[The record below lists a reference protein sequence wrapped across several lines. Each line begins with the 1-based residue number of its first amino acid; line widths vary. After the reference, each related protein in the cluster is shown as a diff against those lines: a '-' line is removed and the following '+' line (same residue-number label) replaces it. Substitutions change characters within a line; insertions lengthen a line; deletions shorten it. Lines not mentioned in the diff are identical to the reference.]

1 MGMDEKKRKLY
12 IIDNEMN
19 AEDFFKQNQ
28 NIDLDNDIVLECS
41 PVISPFDNS
50 MRSIILAV
58 YQHNI
63 AQIVIVTSKEKYRQK
78 SLSSIVMEANQ
89 ENDIQ
94 EKIQTLNYLF
104 EHCKPEFPEANL
116 MDWLEGQSESSKNI
130 IKVIRQHPLLP
141 ADVQISELVLD
152 GDDKFIGKEKNYQ

>member
-12 IIDNEMN
+12 IIDMEVNM
-19 AEDFFKQNQ
+19 EDFIKQNQ
-28 NIDLDNDIVLECS
+28 NIDLENNIVLECS
-41 PVISPFDNS
+41 PVISPFDNC

-63 AQIVIVTSKEKYRQK
+63 ANIVILTSKEKNRQK
-78 SLSSIVMEANQ
+78 SLSSIVMEVNQ
-89 ENDIQ
+89 ENNLQ

-104 EHCKPEFPEANL
+104 NHSKPEFPEASL
-116 MDWLEGQSESSKNI
+116 MDWLEGQTNSTKNV

-141 ADVQISELVLD
+141 SDVQITELLLD
-152 GDDKFIGKEKNYQ
+152 ENSKLIGKEKNY